1 MLRALYKGAIDFP
14 EHNSSAS
21 SDYIKGD
28 ITQNEHPSQRIPK
41 TQPEE
46 QNLLTVILINRDR
59 MNTACYFLAMQFAS
73 DIVLTETTTMQQ
85 NETGSQLILKG
96 TTTIGVVCK
105 DGVILASDTRVTMG
119 FYIAHKFGKKVYK
132 IDEHLGMTIA
142 GTVADAQ
149 RVVDIL
155 TANAQLYRIN
165 LNRPMPVSSAA
176 RLVANL
182 LFSARYIPLATQ
194 VLIGGVDETGPH
206 VFNLD
211 PFGSLTEEKSVS
223 TGSGSPIAYG
233 ILEDKY
239 REDMTIEELLPIV
252 MKAVNAA
259 MKRDVAS
266 GNSYNVTVIDKNG
279 YRELSEEEKSKLLV
293 K

>member
-1 MLRALYKGAIDFP
+1 MAQTDA
-14 EHNSSAS
+14 A
-21 SDYIKGD
+21 
-28 ITQNEHPSQRIPK
+28 
-41 TQPEE
+41 
-46 QNLLTVILINRDR
+46 
-59 MNTACYFLAMQFAS
+59 
-73 DIVLTETTTMQQ
+73 
-85 NETGSQLILKG
+85 SQLVLKG
-96 TTTIGVVCK
+96 TTTVGVVCK

-119 FYIAHKFGKKVYK
+119 FYVAHKFGKKVYK
-132 IDEHLGMTIA
+132 IDDHLGMTIA

-194 VLIGGVDETGPH
+194 VLVGGIDQTGPH

-233 ILEDKY
+233 ILEEKL
-239 REDMTIEELLPIV
+239 REDMTVEEALHVV

-279 YRELSEEEKSKLLV
+279 YRELNEEEKNKLLA

>member
-1 MLRALYKGAIDFP
+1 M
-14 EHNSSAS
+14 
-21 SDYIKGD
+21 
-28 ITQNEHPSQRIPK
+28 TQNNAA
-41 TQPEE
+41 TQ
-46 QNLLTVILINRDR
+46 LV
-59 MNTACYFLAMQFAS
+59 
-73 DIVLTETTTMQQ
+73 
-85 NETGSQLILKG
+85 LKG

-132 IDEHLGMTIA
+132 IDDHLGMTIA

-165 LNRPMPVSSAA
+165 LNRPMPVNSAA

-194 VLIGGVDETGPH
+194 VLIGGVDDTGPH

-239 REDMTIEELLPIV
+239 KENMPIVEVLPIV
-252 MKAVNAA
+252 VKAVNAA
-259 MKRDVAS
+259 MKRDIAS
-266 GNSYNVTVIDKNG
+266 GNNYNVIVIDNNG
-279 YRELSEEEKSKLLV
+279 YRELNEEEKSKLLV

>member
-1 MLRALYKGAIDFP
+1 MSFNGDTTNMIQSNA
-14 EHNSSAS
+14 AS
-21 SDYIKGD
+21 
-28 ITQNEHPSQRIPK
+28 
-41 TQPEE
+41 
-46 QNLLTVILINRDR
+46 NL
-59 MNTACYFLAMQFAS
+59 S
-73 DIVLTETTTMQQ
+73 
-85 NETGSQLILKG
+85 LKG

-105 DGVILASDTRVTMG
+105 DGVLLASDTRVTMG
-119 FYIAHKFGKKVYK
+119 FYVAHKQGKKVYK
-132 IDEHLGMTIA
+132 IDDHIGMTIA

-165 LNRPMPVSSAA
+165 MNRPMPISSAA

-194 VLIGGVDETGPH
+194 VLVGGVDETGPH
-206 VFNLD
+206 IFNLD

-239 REDMTIEELLPIV
+239 REDMSVAELIPVIV
-252 MKAVNAA
+252 TAVNAA

-266 GNSYNVTVIDKNG
+266 GNNYNVIVIDENG
-279 YRELSEEEKSKLLV
+279 YRELSEEEKRRPLV